1 VVSVNAVQISSGK
14 KYVFVLHDTKVE
26 NRTIETGADVD
37 MGDAL
42 EIRSGLQVG
51 EEVVTAGADGLS
63 DGTTVRVVRD
73 INPYTGQKT
82 QLPLRP
88 QRRRP
93 RPRANPASP
102 TSSDRG
108 SKPCGLHVS
117 LFAIQFSS

>member
-26 NRTIETGADVD
+26 RRTIETGADVD

-63 DGTTVRVVRD
+63 DGSTVRVVRD
-73 INPYTGQKT
+73 MTPTPGKRT
-82 QLPLRP
+82 PWRP
-88 QRRRP
+88 RPRRP
-93 RPRANPASP
+93 RPILP
-102 TSSDRG
+102 
-108 SKPCGLHVS
+108 S
-117 LFAIQFSS
+117 LRQAD